1 MKGNW
6 NNMDFTGIK
15 MKVTNI
21 DMKAAMIRAGTAG
34 GRAGSEPS
42 NKHCPSNGRE
52 FYVQRK

>member
-1 MKGNW
+1 
-6 NNMDFTGIK
+6 MDFTGIK